1 MKPPDDALAA
11 HRKLHRWIAPS
22 AVGHRPAEG
31 QRFAG
36 TLVFEKAGTINVEFV
51 VQGMGDVPAK
61 AEDHSKH
68 GK

>member
-1 MKPPDDALAA
+1 MFVSPTA
-11 HRKLHRWIAPS
+11 
-22 AVGHRPAEG
+22 RPAEG
-31 QRFAG
+31 QKFAG
-36 TLVFEKAGTINVEFV
+36 TLVFEKAGTINVEFA